1 MLKKW
6 YNFTRKEKEDIMNIQ
21 LSDHFDYK
29 RILRFTLPSVIMLVF
44 TSIYG
49 VVDGFFV
56 SNFASKTAFT
66 AINFIWPYIMML
78 GAAGFMLGTGGSA
91 FISKVLGE
99 DGAGAGKRSDRA
111 NKSFSMLIWVSI
123 ISGIA
128 LGATGFLTVRPVA
141 YMLGARGAML
151 EDCVLY
157 GRVLSVSLPAFL
169 LQNEFQGLFV
179 TAEKPKLG
187 LYVTVAAGIANM
199 LLDALLVAV
208 IPMGLLGAALATA
221 ASQAVGGILPLFYF
235 ARKNGSLLHFGKP
248 SFDLRAL
255 GRICFNGSSELLANI
270 SMSLVGMLYNVQLMH
285 YAGEDGVAAY
295 GVLMY
300 VNFVFIS
307 AFIGYAVGISP
318 VIGYHYGAGNTEE
331 LQGLR
336 RKSMLIV
343 VIASV
348 GMLAVSELLAYPLS
362 YMFVGYDEGL
372 MAMTLRGFRL
382 YSFCFLFAGLA
393 IFVSSFFTAL
403 NNGLISAVQSFA
415 RTIVFQVAGVLI
427 LPVWLHL
434 DGIWLSCVAAELLAL
449 ALGLG
454 LLAAFKKKYNY

>member
-1 MLKKW
+1 MQ
-6 YNFTRKEKEDIMNIQ
+6 IQ

-29 RILRFTLPSVIMLVF
+29 RILRFTLPSVLMLVF

-56 SNFASKTAFT
+56 SNFVNKTAFT
-66 AINFIWPYIMML
+66 AINFIWPYMMIL

-91 FISKVLGE
+91 LISKLLGE
-99 DGAGAGKRSDRA
+99 DKVSAAMDTSDTRA
-111 NKSFSMLIWVSI
+111 NKTFSMLIYVSI
-123 ISGIA
+123 AVGVA
-128 LGATGFLTVRPVA
+128 LALIGVFTVRPVA
-141 YMLGARGAML
+141 VLLGATGDML

-157 GRVLSVSLPAFL
+157 GVVLSISMPAFI

-187 LYVTVAAGIANM
+187 LYITVGAGVTNM
-199 LLDALLVAV
+199 VLDALLVAV

-221 ASQAVGGILPLFYF
+221 LSQCVGGVLPLLYF
-235 ARKNGSLLHFGKP
+235 ARKNPSLLRLVPAAPDFP
-248 SFDLRAL
+248 AL
-255 GRICFNGSSELLANI
+255 GKICFNGSSELLSNI
-270 SMSLVGMLYNVQLMH
+270 SMSLVGMLYNAQLMH

-318 VIGYHYGAGNTEE
+318 VVGYHYGAGNREE
-331 LQGLR
+331 LKSLR
-336 RKSMLIV
+336 RKSTVIILIT
-343 VIASV
+343 SV
-348 GMLAVSELLAYPLS
+348 LMFVLSESLAYPLS
-362 YMFVGYDEGL
+362 YMFVGYDDAL
-372 MAMTLRGFRL
+372 MDMTLRGFFI

-393 IFVSSFFTAL
+393 IFISSFFTAL
-403 NNGLISAVQSFA
+403 NDGLISALQSFA

-427 LPVWLHL
+427 LPVLLHL
-434 DGIWLSCVAAELLAL
+434 DGIWLSVVVSELLAL
-449 ALGLG
+449 VLGII
-454 LLAAFKKKYNY
+454 LLIIYKKKYNY